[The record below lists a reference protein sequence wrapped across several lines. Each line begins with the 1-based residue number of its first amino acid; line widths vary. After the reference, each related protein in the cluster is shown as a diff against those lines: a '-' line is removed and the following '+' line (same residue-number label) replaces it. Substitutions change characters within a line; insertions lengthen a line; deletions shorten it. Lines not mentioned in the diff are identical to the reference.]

1 MIVWRRNV
9 PISSHSSTANMQGN
23 LVFYAQVREFI
34 FLFWVQIGNFALA
47 SVTVLANKH
56 FLFRFQPPHRT
67 RTRKP
72 CRPCIPLNL
81 LKHRKSGCVTA
92 AVRTKRTSRS
102 SVSKLLTLPLPP
114 RRVQISNKRQCCI
127 RHHLYLLHHHHYQ
140 THRHIMHHHRHH
152 HHRHCTLEVL
162 SS

>member
-1 MIVWRRNV
+1 
-9 PISSHSSTANMQGN
+9 MQGN
-23 LVFYAQVREFI
+23 LVFYAQVLELS
-34 FLFWVQIGNFALA
+34 LFCSYFGFKFKITFA
-47 SVTVLANKH
+47 SVTILVDKH

-140 THRHIMHHHRHH
+140 THHHIMHHHRHH

-162 SS
+162 PS